1 MLPSISPYV
10 GPTARLE
17 DMIYSSK
24 VEDVPGLNVLIG
36 ESTLGY
42 GLAMYL
48 AVDDEV
54 NACHVPK
61 GSYICEYS
69 TGRFVREEMSEGD
82 KTVCFFFDTADAF
95 VFYNDTVTSLV
106 DCVLDTLGEK
116 TIVSSDLDRII
127 AGHCLTLSNKVIK
140 IIPDPLYTD
149 RYYMPVEAGGINE
162 KIREVS
168 LGVYANDLAYK
179 QGVIKNEADYKKASE
194 GDEGMNVLSLLWKLV
209 KSDTKSSS
217 NLQTLTPIHP
227 VLVTQRPLLFTN
239 KLPMEVGLHYGFR
252 YWEKCI
258 S

>member
-1 MLPSISPYV
+1 
-10 GPTARLE
+10 
-17 DMIYSSK
+17 
-24 VEDVPGLNVLIG
+24 
-36 ESTLGY
+36 
-42 GLAMYL
+42 
-48 AVDDEV
+48 
-54 NACHVPK
+54 
-61 GSYICEYS
+61 
-69 TGRFVREEMSEGD
+69 MSEGD

-179 QGVIKNEADYKKASE
+179 
-194 GDEGMNVLSLLWKLV
+194 
-209 KSDTKSSS
+209 
-217 NLQTLTPIHP
+217 
-227 VLVTQRPLLFTN
+227 
-239 KLPMEVGLHYGFR
+239 
-252 YWEKCI
+252 
-258 S
+258 